1 MIKASFL
8 NRVGGAIPQDVCEI
22 LAQQACTVPKDGVIL
37 DLECGEGRSTL
48 SMALAL
54 DSTERDGIKIIAV
67 DTHITNPRST
77 SPYEDGTIMR
87 FLRHLQSYG
96 VMHRVVPVLMP
107 SCSVI
112 QVLSKRCANMV
123 VVQAPE
129 NHADLSAIGQGIE
142 TAKDAVRR
150 GGRLVVCRPNIPARN
165 FTQFVAGC
173 LPGSE
178 FTLIFENP
186 GIVVYEHSKKG
197 G

>member
-1 MIKASFL
+1 MIRASFL
-8 NRVGGAIPQDVCEI
+8 NRVSGAIPQDVCEQ
-22 LAQQACTVPKDGVIL
+22 LAQQACIVPKDGVIL
-37 DLECGEGRSTL
+37 DIECGEGRSTL

-67 DTHITNPRST
+67 DTHVTNPRST
-77 SPYEDGTIMR
+77 APYEDGTIMR
-87 FLRHLQSYG
+87 FLKHLQTYG

-107 SCSVI
+107 SSSVI

-129 NHADLSAIGQGIE
+129 NHSDLSAIGQNLE

-150 GGRLVVCRPNIPARN
+150 GGKIVVCRPHMPARN
-165 FTQFVAGC
+165 FAQFVAGC
-173 LPGSE
+173 LPSSE
-178 FTLIFENP
+178 FTLIFESA
-186 GIVVYEHSKKG
+186 GAVVYEYSKKG